1 MPHSLTNVSPFC
13 TCHFLLYGQ
22 PAVCCYFCR
31 KGNCKRIT
39 LGIGCEVGRRQR
51 TYHILCGSVLS
62 LWSKLETLLAGQ
74 PGANSKIQIVR
85 CRKSDDSRIVGERS
99 FWNSLKPPL
108 KGRLQLLKYRE
119 RNGSVYAH
127 NEGHEF
133 HLTLEYLFVYDDVT
147 CHSKQAVKEIIRVMR
162 FLVPLMVFH
171 VTSLPPYWPPTCV

>member
-1 MPHSLTNVSPFC
+1 M
-13 TCHFLLYGQ
+13 
-22 PAVCCYFCR
+22 
-31 KGNCKRIT
+31 
-39 LGIGCEVGRRQR
+39 
-51 TYHILCGSVLS
+51 
-62 LWSKLETLLAGQ
+62 AGQ

-119 RNGSVYAH
+119 RNGRVYAH
-127 NEGHEF
+127 SEGHEF

-147 CHSKQAVKEIIRVMR
+147 RHSKQAVKEIIIRGMR

-171 VTSLPPYWPPTCV
+171 VTSLPPYWPQTRV